1 MRTGRVPDTASL
13 IMVGMTLSS
22 ASPKSSGDIVDSIV
36 ADWARERAD
45 LDVVS
50 LGIFSRLT
58 RIAKRLDLVRKRVF
72 AESGL
77 ELWEFDVLAALRR
90 AGEPH
95 SLSPKRLL
103 ESNLV
108 SSGTMTN
115 RIARLSERGLVTR
128 SEDPA
133 DGRGV
138 IVTMT
143 DAGRERVD
151 AAMTLLVAAEREL
164 LDELSDE
171 ERATLSSALRGLLI
185 TMEHAQA

>member
-1 MRTGRVPDTASL
+1 
-13 IMVGMTLSS
+13 MVGMTLSS
-22 ASPKSSGDIVDSIV
+22 ASPQGTGDIVDSIV
-36 ADWARERAD
+36 ADWSRERAD

-58 RIAKRLDLVRKRVF
+58 RIAKRLDTVRKRAF
-72 AESGL
+72 SESGL

-90 AGEPH
+90 AGAPH

-128 SEDPA
+128 SEDPS

-151 AAMTLLVAAEREL
+151 AAMTKLVAAEREL
-164 LDELSDE
+164 LEELSDD
-171 ERATLSSALRGLLI
+171 ERDTLSTALRDLLI